1 MITSGCSFISAIL
14 RRRLACVV
22 VAGALVF
29 VAMSVHATSVAKL
42 TDPDLVRLSSVVAEG
57 RVLEVR
63 SGWTPDR
70 TRIFTTVTIQ
80 ITNQIKGA
88 RPQNGRLVVNMLG
101 GRVGDVVMEIIGQP
115 TFTTG
120 ENVIVFLDATRPQY
134 TPITGLFQGKLTVEQ
149 DPGTGALNVIDRGVS
164 RDEFVRNI
172 SRIVT
177 EQERGR

>member
-1 MITSGCSFISAIL
+1 MITSGCSFIPAML
-14 RRRLACVV
+14 RRGLACMA
-22 VAGALVF
+22 VAGALIC
-29 VAMSVHATSVAKL
+29 AGISAHATSVAKL
-42 TDPDLVRLSSVVAEG
+42 TDQDMVRLSSVVAEG
-57 RVLEVR
+57 RVIEVR
-63 SGWTPDR
+63 SGWSPDR
-70 TRIFTTVTIQ
+70 TQIFTTVTIQ

-88 RPQNGRLVVNMLG
+88 RPHNGRLVVNMLG

-120 ENVIVFLDATRPQY
+120 ENVIVFLDAARPQY

-149 DPGTGALNVIDRGVS
+149 DPGTGALNVADRGVS

-172 SRIVT
+172 SRIVS